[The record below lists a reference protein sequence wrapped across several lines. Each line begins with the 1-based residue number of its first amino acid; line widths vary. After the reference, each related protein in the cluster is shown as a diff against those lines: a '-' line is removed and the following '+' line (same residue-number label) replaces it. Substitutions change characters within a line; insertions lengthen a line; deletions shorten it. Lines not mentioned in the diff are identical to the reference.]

1 MIDSNF
7 AEQYFNQL
15 YSDIDGY
22 EVSNSARASARIT
35 EGLLYGE
42 IPFATW
48 KSIVMRANPK
58 HDAIFFDLGSGTG
71 RVVMQSHLLFN
82 FKKSIGIELLPG
94 LHDQACEVTDKFV
107 EEIEPLI
114 RNELG
119 DRELHLFNESFFDV
133 DLSEADLI
141 LLNHP
146 IKDRDLFLKLEQKF
160 LNELKPGTKII
171 TIIRALANPKFKQ
184 LGSEKYTFSWG
195 ESTTHFF
202 EV

>member
-1 MIDSNF
+1 MIDSNL

-133 DLSEADLI
+133 DLSEANLI